1 MHLLSS
7 LLQNGICGAD
17 ENSSADAAP
26 DTRRCATTATRMS
39 AGPPY
44 VAPPSGTSSPI
55 VSRLKNLARSSRDL
69 VTRIIKTVAI
79 AEIHQSHT

>member
-1 MHLLSS
+1 
-7 LLQNGICGAD
+7 
-17 ENSSADAAP
+17 
-26 DTRRCATTATRMS
+26 MS